1 MNGLVAV
8 IAACLLFG
16 IAAFALYLADV
27 AAERDARRL
36 DRLDEAIRKA
46 RRRQ

>member
-16 IAAFALYLADV
+16 IAAFALYLAV
-27 AAERDARRL
+27 GAAERVARGL
-36 DRLDEAIRKA
+36 DRLDETTREA
-46 RRRQ
+46 RRR

>member
-16 IAAFALYLADV
+16 IAAFALYLAGV
-27 AAERDARRL
+27 AAERDARRF
-36 DRLDEAIRKA
+36 DRLDGSTREA
-46 RRRQ
+46 RRR